1 MDNSLT
7 NINHTSMKKL
17 LSFLILLLGLIAYPQ
32 ASSKLNNGQ
41 NTISTGQPRVIVSAD
56 SLPSGLW
63 RTYWKPSVT
72 WNFSQIVSRPT
83 TLAGYGITDA
93 YPLSGNPSNFLTG
106 ITSSQVNAAL
116 GYTPYNSTNP
126 SNYISGITSGMVTG
140 ALGYNPVN
148 PNGAS
153 NQYIAGDGTKIN
165 FPSIPAPQVNADW
178 NAGSGLSQILNK
190 PLIPTDNA
198 QISNGAGYV
207 NTIGARNAISI
218 TTTGTGSATYNSTTG
233 VINVPTPVIPA
244 QVNLTSGN
252 RISITGTYPNLTISY
267 IEPTINQVT
276 RNVNTNYT
284 IGTRQATV
292 FYAVPVT
299 ATNPLLI
306 GTSVGT
312 AFLEYSTNSGTN
324 WTTALPTS
332 TQSSVGLSVTI
343 QLTTGGSNV
352 LSGVV
357 PANALVRIRTTISG
371 TATVGNAIGQEVY

>member
-1 MDNSLT
+1 
-7 NINHTSMKKL
+7 MKKL